1 MFFIASYIITRK
13 KQRRKNMFLL
23 DTMPEISSETWSTI
37 FNSVISWCLN
47 SGIKIIISLIILFI
61 SFRMINALSRH
72 IENRVKDNEKYDK
85 TIVKTLSYAGKIVA
99 KILIIICL
107 VGYLGIDTSG
117 LTALVTSL
125 GVCAGLAVNGAL
137 SNLAGGVIILFT
149 RPFKVDD
156 YIEIPA
162 DSISGT
168 VEDIQI
174 VCTKLRTPDNKV
186 IYVPNGTLSNSNIVN
201 YSEKKTRRVDF
212 TFSIAYENDFEKAKS
227 LVASICSSHSLVLD
241 NPPPFVRV
249 SEHGQ
254 SSVNITARVWVRSND
269 YWTVKFDILEG
280 VKKIFDENG
289 IVIPYNQLD
298 VHVKND

>member
-1 MFFIASYIITRK
+1 
-13 KQRRKNMFLL
+13 MFLL

-186 IYVPNGTLSNSNIVN
+186 IYIPNGTLSNSNIVN

>member
-1 MFFIASYIITRK
+1 
-13 KQRRKNMFLL
+13 MFLL

-227 LVASICSSHSLVLD
+227 LVASICSAHSLVLD